1 MTIIKKI
8 AKILLIIIVSWFV
21 IVSAC
26 LVYAYHEVSTHQNTT
41 EEVVDAY
48 GITQT
53 YDDGESVDSIEKN
66 STIH

>member
-41 EEVVDAY
+41 EEVVGAY

-53 YDDGESVDSIEKN
+53 YDDGTSVNSIVQV
-66 STIH
+66 SPIC